1 VGLLWS
7 FVGLLV
13 SLGFFIGQFLA
24 LASTQCNI
32 VAPFWVFLFFIFIY
46 IHFYLSKKKNFV
58 CSGSQIII
66 IIFFLVCMEWRGRE
80 VAGSSIMIVSK
91 ACCQLVKVYWIVGLS
106 IGR

>member
-1 VGLLWS
+1 
-7 FVGLLV
+7 VGLLV

-24 LASTQCNI
+24 LASTQCNC
-32 VAPFWVFLFFIFIY
+32 VAPFWGFFFYFLFYIY
-46 IHFYLSKKKNFV
+46 TFLLIKKKKNFV
-58 CSGSQIII
+58 YSGSQIII
-66 IIFFLVCMEWRGRE
+66 IFFFLVCMEWRGRE